1 MDLVIKEHPKAH
13 RILVHNKCDIH
24 DIVIPESDALFISAK
39 QSHGLETI
47 VDALSTTAKQ
57 TDTHIAFLLNERQ
70 AHLLQDYIHAIEQ
83 ALQLTQQGMST
94 DVLAIELRSALDTVG
109 LILGTIYTEDLLND
123 VFANFC
129 IGK

>member
-1 MDLVIKEHPKAH
+1 MKYL
-13 RILVHNKCDIH
+13 
-24 DIVIPESDALFISAK
+24 SDM
-39 QSHGLETI
+39 
-47 VDALSTTAKQ
+47 AKQ
-57 TDTHIAFLLNERQ
+57 TDTHIPFLLNERQ
-70 AHLLQDYIHAIEQ
+70 AHLLKEYLKSIDQ
-83 ALQLTQQGMST
+83 ALLMAQQNMTT